1 MIFLILSILSSTSIF
16 LIFKFIDLNKHN
28 SLNVIITNYLT
39 AALVGFILYY
49 KEIPS
54 LLSSFDTYSYLL
66 SATIGILFFVGFI
79 LIGKT
84 IESSGLSITSVASK
98 MSVVIPIVFSILY
111 YNEPISLMKII
122 GVILAMVAIFMLIY
136 KKNNDKKEIAILLP
150 LILFVFMGIIDS
162 FVKFSQT
169 YIFSKDVEFLT
180 YDKNVVLAVF
190 TSLLFLFSFISN
202 LIYYLIRIKY
212 TERFNYKTLSY
223 GLILGLVNF
232 GSIYFLIKALD
243 SDIFKSS
250 IVFGINNT
258 SIVVISILI
267 GLVFFKEKITK
278 LNFAGI
284 IVSIIAISILTSI
297 K

>member
-1 MIFLILSILSSTSIF
+1 
-16 LIFKFIDLNKHN
+16 
-28 SLNVIITNYLT
+28 
-39 AALVGFILYY
+39 
-49 KEIPS
+49 
-54 LLSSFDTYSYLL
+54 
-66 SATIGILFFVGFI
+66 
-79 LIGKT
+79 
-84 IESSGLSITSVASK
+84 
-98 MSVVIPIVFSILY
+98 
-111 YNEPISLMKII
+111 
-122 GVILAMVAIFMLIY
+122 MLIY